1 MSECRKRTTISSHRS
16 KEKEQMNMTNV
27 RKLTETCHENLK
39 LELRAARQSPLKLNN
54 TYTQRRLVK

>member
-1 MSECRKRTTISSHRS
+1 
-16 KEKEQMNMTNV
+16 MNATNV